1 MNSHATSIAADR
13 PSQRQRFQQ
22 WSRETQLGRRLRHQ
36 VAADIEVILDQWFG
50 YHLVVIGDDMGMPV
64 EEASRVRHVTRI
76 IPRDEAS
83 GRGDGGGQQSPSKVG
98 PHAERVAVIARDE
111 ELPLATES
119 VDVVVMFN
127 ALQQNE
133 DPHRLLREVH
143 RVLTQDGHLFVVDA
157 NANSL
162 WGWMTRLKRLLRLRR
177 GDPGVAIS
185 LNKLEDW
192 LRLLNFHMAPARHK
206 LALPVAHRS
215 SVGDFVARID
225 NWLADH
231 NIPLGSYYVLF
242 GNKSV
247 LGYLQQQ
254 PQRRLR
260 ARMMGLPVAKP
271 VIGGA
276 RGAPSQ
282 RTLELTPDK

>member
-1 MNSHATSIAADR
+1 
-13 PSQRQRFQQ
+13 
-22 WSRETQLGRRLRHQ
+22 
-36 VAADIEVILDQWFG
+36 
-50 YHLVVIGDDMGMPV
+50 
-64 EEASRVRHVTRI
+64 
-76 IPRDEAS
+76 
-83 GRGDGGGQQSPSKVG
+83 
-98 PHAERVAVIARDE
+98 
-111 ELPLATES
+111 
-119 VDVVVMFN
+119 
-127 ALQQNE
+127 
-133 DPHRLLREVH
+133 
-143 RVLTQDGHLFVVDA
+143 
-157 NANSL
+157 
-162 WGWMTRLKRLLRLRR
+162 LRR

-206 LALPVAHRS
+206 LVLPVAHRG

>member
-1 MNSHATSIAADR
+1 MSSQGTSTAADR
-13 PSQRQRFQQ
+13 PSRRQRCYQ

-36 VAADIEVILDQWFG
+36 VTTDIEVILDQWFG
-50 YHLVVIGDDMGMPV
+50 YHLVVIGDDMGVPV
-64 EEASRVRHVTRI
+64 DEASRVRHVTRI
-76 IPRDEAS
+76 IPRDEAWD
-83 GRGDGGGQQSPSKVG
+83 RGDDGGQQTAPKVG
-98 PHAERVAVIARDE
+98 AQAERVAVVARDA

-133 DPHRLLREVH
+133 EPHRLLREVH
-143 RVLTQDGHLFVVDA
+143 RVLTQDGHLLVVDA

-162 WGWMTRLKRLLRLRR
+162 WGWMTRLVRLFRLRR
-177 GDPGVAIS
+177 ADRSVAIS
-185 LNKLEDW
+185 LSKLEDW

-206 LALPVAHRS
+206 LALPLAHKS
-215 SVGDFVARID
+215 GVGDFLARID
-225 NWLADH
+225 NWLAEH

-260 ARMMGLPVAKP
+260 ARMMGLPVANP
-271 VIGGA
+271 IIGGA
-276 RGAPSQ
+276 RGASSQ
-282 RTLELTPDK
+282 RTLEFTPDK